1 MKKIPLYIES
11 KNGHDTVEVEKNE
24 LMEEVE
30 SQLQD
35 DKWVTTEKT
44 DGSSEILTQQD
55 IPSDKEKQEME
66 EWADKFENVIS
77 ATATNKAKGG

>member
-1 MKKIPLYIES
+1 MKRPLYVES
-11 KNGHDTVEVEKNE
+11 KNGHDTIEVEQEE

-30 SQLQD
+30 SQLKD

-55 IPSDKEKQEME
+55 IPSDEEKQEME
-66 EWADKFENVIS
+66 EWANKFENVRS
-77 ATATNKAKGG
+77 ATATSKAKGG